1 MADPISRWPLRPQ
14 DDKGQAADRLAA
26 DHPSADHP
34 SANKPPAN
42 NPPAGQP
49 PARWRD
55 LAEEAIEEA
64 IRSGV
69 FDNLP
74 GRGKPLNLLTNPYAP
89 GTELA
94 YQLLKDNQYTLP
106 WISERVSL
114 LARIQELRDEIAL
127 SWSRYAEGYGVAGD
141 DNQRLGLVQEWSA
154 LVISWEERIGAMNKE
169 IATVNLK
176 QPGDSLE
183 ILKLALNRELQ
194 RAGARQALE

>member
-1 MADPISRWPLRPQ
+1 MADPISRRPLRPQ
-14 DDKGQAADRLAA
+14 DDNGQAADY
-26 DHPSADHP
+26 PSATE
-34 SANKPPAN
+34 
-42 NPPAGQP
+42 PPAGQP

-64 IRSGV
+64 IRSGA

-106 WISERVSL
+106 WISERVSV
-114 LARIQELRDEIAL
+114 LARIQELRDEIAS
-127 SWSRYAEGYGVAGD
+127 SWRGYAEEYGLAGD
-141 DNQRLGLVQEWSA
+141 DNQRLGLVQKWSA

-176 QPGDSLE
+176 QPGDGLE
-183 ILKLALNRELQ
+183 ILKLALNRELEQ
-194 RAGARQALE
+194 AGARRALE